1 LEVTEKIILG
11 QIKDS
16 NKIAFENIFKMYYAQ
31 LCSFANTFVQDLD
44 EAEEIVQELFFQF
57 WQKRENIQIE
67 ISIKSYLYKA
77 TRNACLNFLKHQN
90 IKNIYSESYKFENSE
105 YFSDD
110 YNSIETNE
118 LSENIRITIEKLPS
132 ERKKIFLLVRF
143 KNLKYKE
150 VAEELKISIKTVE
163 NQMGSALKF
172 LRSELKDFIPILIFV
187 GMYFFEKYFKF

>member
-1 LEVTEKIILG
+1 
-11 QIKDS
+11 
-16 NKIAFENIFKMYYAQ
+16 
-31 LCSFANTFVQDLD
+31 
-44 EAEEIVQELFFQF
+44 VQELFYQF

-67 ISIKSYLYKA
+67 TSIKSYLYKA
-77 TRNACLNFLKHQN
+77 TRNSCFNSLKHKN
-90 IKNIYSESYKFENSE
+90 IKNVYSESYKFENTE
-105 YFSDD
+105 DFEND

-118 LSENIRITIEKLPS
+118 LSDKIRIAIDKLPS

-150 VAEELKISIKTVE
+150 VAAELKISIKTVE

-187 GMYFFEKYFKF
+187 GIYIFQKYFKF